1 MGLIRLQNVTK
12 QFGGQVVLNDVSI
25 EFSTGHLVGLVGPN
39 GAGKT
44 TLFKL
49 ITGQLTPDMGTVTL
63 SKGLE
68 VGYLPQE
75 PDVAEGQTLHDEVLS
90 VFADVLAI
98 EQKLQAISEQMATQP
113 PGPALRE
120 LMQQYDRTTARFEAA
135 GGYTYEQRLGEI
147 LGGLGFSPAD
157 YKLPMAALSG
167 GQKCRAALAKLLL
180 QESQFL
186 LLDEPTNHLDIDA
199 VRWLEKFLA
208 GHHGGAVIVSHDRY
222 LLDRLAERIVEAEG
236 TRLRSFPG
244 NYTNYVQTK
253 AVRHLT
259 QDRQYVNDRAFIQKE
274 REFIAKHMGKQRTA
288 EAKGRLKRLERRLAA
303 GEFTLERTTQRD
315 KVKIRF
321 GEADRQVT
329 AGKDALSVRGLSK
342 AYGEKRL
349 FTDLS
354 LAVPAGTRLGI
365 TGPNGT
371 GKTTLLKIVL
381 GQVQPDAGD
390 FEVDAKASVG
400 YYAQEATEL
409 DPNKTVVQEIIAVRP
424 EMLESHARKYAARF
438 LFRGED
444 PFKRVG
450 QLSGGEQSRVRLMR
464 IILTNPNVLVLDEP
478 TNHLDI
484 PSREVLEEAL
494 LEFSG
499 TIIAVSHD
507 RYFLD
512 RICER
517 LLVMRLNEH
526 KLFDGNYSYYIRQVE
541 EQRELAAAETGAEK
555 HAKSAKAGKP
565 LGRSSAPDDRAAAA
579 PKPQRT
585 RFYKLRLEELEQL
598 IMDLETRLMQLHE
611 RFGAPE
617 LYHEPAAVTG
627 LREEFETVQAELA
640 EAEQEWNARAERE

>member
-1 MGLIRLQNVTK
+1 MGLIRVQNVTK
-12 QFGGQVVLNDVSI
+12 QFGGQVVLNDVSV
-25 EFSTGHLVGLVGPN
+25 EFSTGHVVGLVGPN

-49 ITGQLTPDMGTVTL
+49 ITGQLAPDLGTVTL

-75 PDVAEGQTLHDEVLS
+75 PEVAEGQTLHDEVLS
-90 VFADVLAI
+90 VFADVLAL
-98 EQKLQAISEQMATQP
+98 EQKLQGISEQMAAQP
-113 PGPALRE
+113 AGPALDE

-147 LGGLGFSPAD
+147 LGGLGFSQAD

-222 LLDRLAERIVEAEG
+222 LLDRLAERIVEVEG
-236 TRLRSFPG
+236 ARLRSFPG

-253 AVRHLT
+253 AVRQLT
-259 QDRQYVNDRAFIQKE
+259 QDRQFVNDRAFIQKE

-303 GEFTLERTTQRD
+303 GEFTLERTSQRE
-315 KVKIRF
+315 KIKIRF

-329 AGKDALSVRGLSK
+329 AGKDVLSVRGLSK

-354 LAVPAGTRLGI
+354 LTVPAGSRLGI

-381 GQVQPDAGD
+381 GQVRADAGEFD
-390 FEVDAKASVG
+390 LDVKASVG

-409 DPNKTVVQEIIAVRP
+409 DPNRTVVQEILTVRQ
-424 EMLESHARKYAARF
+424 EWLESHARSYAARF

-444 PFKRVG
+444 PFKRVS
-450 QLSGGEQSRVRLMR
+450 QLSGGEQSRVRLMK
-464 IILTNPNVLVLDEP
+464 IILANPNLLILDEP

-484 PSREVLEEAL
+484 ASREVLEEAL
-494 LEFSG
+494 LEFPG

-512 RICER
+512 RICDH
-517 LLVMRLNEH
+517 LLVMRSNEH
-526 KLFDGNYSYYIRQVE
+526 ALYDGNYSYYIRQVE
-541 EQRELAAAETGAEK
+541 AERESAAMAAGAEK
-555 HAKSAKAGKP
+555 RPKAAKGGKTP
-565 LGRSSAPDDRAAAA
+565 RGGGQDAAAA
-579 PKPQRT
+579 VEKPQRT
-585 RFYKLRLEELEQL
+585 RFHKLRLEELEQL
-598 IMDLETRLMQLHE
+598 IIDLETRLMELHE
-611 RFGAPE
+611 RFGEPE
-617 LYHEPAAVTG
+617 LYHDATG
-627 LREEFETVQAELA
+627 VSELREEFDAVQAELA

>member
-1 MGLIRLQNVTK
+1 MGLIRVQNVTK
-12 QFGGQVVLNDVSI
+12 QFGGQVVLNDVSV
-25 EFSTGHLVGLVGPN
+25 EFSTGHVVGLVGPN

-49 ITGQLTPDMGTVTL
+49 ITGQLAPDLGTVTL

-90 VFADVLAI
+90 VFADVLAL
-98 EQKLQAISEQMATQP
+98 EQKLQGISEQMAAQP
-113 PGPALRE
+113 AGPALDE

-147 LGGLGFSPAD
+147 LGGLGFSQAD

-222 LLDRLAERIVEAEG
+222 LLDRLAERIVEVEG
-236 TRLRSFPG
+236 ARLRSFPG

-253 AVRHLT
+253 AVRQLT
-259 QDRQYVNDRAFIQKE
+259 QDRQFVNDRAFIQKE

-303 GEFTLERTTQRD
+303 GEFTLERTSQRE
-315 KVKIRF
+315 KIKIRF

-329 AGKDALSVRGLSK
+329 AGKDVLSVRGLSK

-354 LAVPAGTRLGI
+354 LTVPAGSRLGI

-381 GQVQPDAGD
+381 GQVRADAGEFD
-390 FEVDAKASVG
+390 LDVKASVG

-409 DPNKTVVQEIIAVRP
+409 DPNRTVVQEILTVRQ
-424 EMLESHARKYAARF
+424 EWLESHARSYAARF

-444 PFKRVG
+444 PFKRVS
-450 QLSGGEQSRVRLMR
+450 QLSGGEQSRVRLMK
-464 IILTNPNVLVLDEP
+464 IILANPNLLILDEP

-484 PSREVLEEAL
+484 ASREVLEEAL
-494 LEFSG
+494 LEFPG

-512 RICER
+512 RICDH
-517 LLVMRLNEH
+517 LLVMRSNEH
-526 KLFDGNYSYYIRQVE
+526 ALYGGNYSYYIRQVE
-541 EQRELAAAETGAEK
+541 AERESAAMAAGAEK
-555 HAKSAKAGKP
+555 RPKAAKGGKTP
-565 LGRSSAPDDRAAAA
+565 RGGGQDAAAA
-579 PKPQRT
+579 VEKPQRT
-585 RFYKLRLEELEQL
+585 RFHKLRLEELEQL
-598 IMDLETRLMQLHE
+598 IIDLETRLMELHE
-611 RFGAPE
+611 RFGEPE
-617 LYHEPAAVTG
+617 LYHDATG
-627 LREEFETVQAELA
+627 VSELREEFDAVQAELA

>member
-75 PDVAEGQTLHDEVLS
+75 PEVAEGQTLHDEVLS
-90 VFADVLAI
+90 VFADVLAL

-113 PGPALRE
+113 PGPALDA

-135 GGYTYEQRLGEI
+135 GGYTYEQRLSEI

-157 YKLPMAALSG
+157 YKLPMMALSG

-236 TRLRSFPG
+236 TRLRSFAG
-244 NYTNYVQTK
+244 NYTNYMQTK
-253 AVRHLT
+253 AVRQLT
-259 QDRQYVNDRAFIQKE
+259 QDRQYANDRAFIQKE

-288 EAKGRLKRLERRLAA
+288 EAKGRLKRLERRLAT
-303 GEFTLERTTQRD
+303 GEFTLERTTKRD
-315 KVKIRF
+315 KVNIRF

-329 AGKDALSVRGLSK
+329 AGKDTLSVRGLSK
-342 AYGEKRL
+342 GYGEKRL

-354 LAVPAGTRLGI
+354 LAVPAGSRLGI

-381 GQVQPDAGD
+381 EQVRPDAGE
-390 FEVDAKASVG
+390 FEMDAKASVG

-409 DPNKTVVQEIIAVRP
+409 DPDKTVVQEIIAVRP
-424 EMLESHARKYAARF
+424 DMLESHARNYAARF

-450 QLSGGEQSRVRLMR
+450 QLSGGEQSRVRLMK

-526 KLFDGNYSYYIRQVE
+526 TLYDGNYSYYIRQVE
-541 EQRELAAAETGAEK
+541 QQRELAAAEAGAEK
-555 HAKSAKAGKP
+555 RPKSAKGGKLP
-565 LGRSSAPDDRAAAA
+565 EGGPGGDGAAAA

-611 RFGAPE
+611 RFGEAE
-617 LYHEPAAVTG
+617 LYHDPTAVSD
-627 LREEFETVQAELA
+627 LREEFESAQAELA
-640 EAEQEWNARAERE
+640 EAEQEWNTRAERE